1 MQKALLFLAV
11 AMLPLFIACGKGANP
26 VEVQQKFFNAVDK
39 GDVAGALAYVSD
51 DAVFQVLGCPPD
63 GCKGKVAVKVATE
76 GVVAQHPRHTVTSSK
91 VSGNTATSRVEVEID
106 LAKAA
111 GAQRI
116 ILTTTAEIKDGKL
129 VLLRAQLDVTDPQ
142 TAIFAQFLQRQPQ
155 PAR

>member
-1 MQKALLFLAV
+1 MQKALLFLAL
-11 AMLPLFIACGKGANP
+11 ALLPIFVACGKGANP
-26 VEVQQKFFNAVDK
+26 VEVQQKFFAAVDK
-39 GDVAGALAYVSD
+39 GDVAGALTYVSD

-63 GCKGKVAVKVATE
+63 GCKGKNAVKGATE
-76 GVVAQHPRHTVTSSK
+76 GVVAQHPRHTVKSSK

-116 ILTTTAEIKDGKL
+116 ILTTTVEIKDGKL
-129 VLLRAQLDVTDPQ
+129 VLLRGQPDASDPQ
-142 TAIFAQFLQRQPQ
+142 TAKFVEFLQKQTP